1 MSKLQNKTKV
11 RFLEKK
17 QMPYGWDS
25 STSFLSH
32 SVILLPSTQKNYHNL
47 KTNNLPLWSCK
58 YHIVKKMFLQGFIQV
73 KNSHVTNYC

>member
-32 SVILLPSTQKNYHNL
+32 SVILFPSTQKNYHNL
-47 KTNNLPLWSCK
+47 KTNNLPL
-58 YHIVKKMFLQGFIQV
+58 
-73 KNSHVTNYC
+73 